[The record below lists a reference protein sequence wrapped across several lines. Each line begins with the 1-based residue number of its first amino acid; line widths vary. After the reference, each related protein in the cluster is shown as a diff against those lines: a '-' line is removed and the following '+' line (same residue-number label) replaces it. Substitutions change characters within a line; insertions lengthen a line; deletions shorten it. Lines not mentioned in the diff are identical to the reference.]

1 VIALLENDRKT
12 FKVNKEMREVTREDL
27 VTVIIEGQEHTH

>member
-1 VIALLENDRKT
+1 MENDRKT